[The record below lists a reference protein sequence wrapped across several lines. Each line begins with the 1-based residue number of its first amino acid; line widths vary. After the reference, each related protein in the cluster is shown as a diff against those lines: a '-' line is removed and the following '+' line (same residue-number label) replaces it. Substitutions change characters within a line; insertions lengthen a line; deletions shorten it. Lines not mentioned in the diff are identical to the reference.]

1 MEDSVVFGKNAVAE
15 ALKAGRPADALYIVS
30 RETKG
35 LGEIIALAKAQGVV
49 VKDTKREKITQ
60 MCGTA
65 QHQGVA
71 LSVAAQAYASLEDL
85 FAQAKKQNQAPFFV
99 VCDEIEDPHNLG
111 AIIRTAECA
120 GAHGVIVPKRRS
132 ASLNQTVAK
141 ASAGAVSHLPVARVS
156 NLVAAIEELKAR
168 GLWIYGADMQGE
180 PYQTQKLEGPIALVI
195 GSEGRGLGR
204 LVKERC
210 DGLLSLPMHGK
221 INSLN
226 ASVAAGVLLYEIIK
240 WR

>member
-1 MEDSVVFGKNAVAE
+1 MEDSVVFGRNAVAE
-15 ALKAGRPADALYIVS
+15 ALKSGRPANALYIADDAKS
-30 RETKG
+30 
-35 LGEIIALAKAQGVV
+35 LSEIIALAKVQGVV
-49 VKDTKREKITQ
+49 LKNTKREKLAQ
-60 MCGTA
+60 MCGAT
-65 QHQGVA
+65 QHQGVV
-71 LSVAAQAYASLEDL
+71 LSVAVQAYASLDDL
-85 FAQAKKQNQAPFFV
+85 FALAEQKHELPFFV
-99 VCDEIEDPHNLG
+99 ICDEIEDPHNLG
-111 AIIRTAECA
+111 AIIRTAECV

-132 ASLNQTVAK
+132 APLSQTVAK
-141 ASAGAVSHLPVARVS
+141 ASAGAVSHLPVARVP

-168 GLWIYGADMQGE
+168 GLWVYGADILGE
-180 PYQTQKLEGPIALVI
+180 PYHTQKLEGPIALVI